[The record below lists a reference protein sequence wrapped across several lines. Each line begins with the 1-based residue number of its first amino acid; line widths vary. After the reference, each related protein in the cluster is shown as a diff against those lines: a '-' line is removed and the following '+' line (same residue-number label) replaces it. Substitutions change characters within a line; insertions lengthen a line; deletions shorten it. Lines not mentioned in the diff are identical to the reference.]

1 VEPFDPKKET
11 TAEAIAYL
19 TAVYETPPGK
29 TSNEL
34 SRELLDKAVLDDG
47 GMRLLAGFINLSY
60 LLLAKIE
67 KATEQPPDEVL
78 QDVARYIQR
87 QQ

>member
-1 VEPFDPKKET
+1 VEPFDPKRET
-11 TAEAIAYL
+11 TAEALAYL
-19 TAVYETPPGK
+19 TAVYETPDK

-67 KATEQPPDEVL
+67 KATGQPAPEVL
-78 QDVARYIQR
+78 QDVARISQR
-87 QQ
+87 QE